1 MSADGVAIVGMAG
14 RFPGARDVGAFWD
27 NIKGGVESIT
37 HFPVEELEIPAPR
50 SELEDGNARFICAKG
65 LLDDVDMFDARFFGY
80 LPREAELM
88 DPQHRIFLELCWETI
103 EHAGYDAQRY
113 PGAIG
118 VYGGCYMDTYLMW
131 NLCSNP
137 GFLARLVDSIQVGSL
152 QTELGNDKDYLA
164 TRVAYKLGLRGPA
177 MTLQTACSTSLVAIA
192 TACQSVASYQ
202 CDMALAGGV
211 TLVLPQKKGYF
222 YKEGGMLSPDGHC
235 RTFDEDAAGTV
246 FSNGAAVVL
255 LKREADAIADGDT
268 IYAVIRGY
276 ATNNDGNAKV
286 SYTAPSIDGQADVVS
301 MALAMADVD
310 ARTMGYVEAHGTAT
324 PIGDPIEIAGLT
336 SAYRAYTSD
345 KAYCAI
351 GSVKANLGHL
361 DVASGAIGVIKTSLA
376 LHEGVLPPSINF
388 TRPNPRIDFA
398 SSPFY
403 VNTELR
409 PWPGADW
416 PRRAGVSSFGVGG
429 TNAHVVLEQA
439 PAGRAPGSRRSHSL
453 LLLSAR
459 TETALAAQ
467 AARLADHLE
476 RHPAACLDD
485 VAYTLQVGRTPFEHR
500 RVLVA
505 SDAAEAA
512 ARLRGPARPGDSGR
526 KSAAAA
532 KVVFMFPGQGA
543 QYPGM
548 ARELHA
554 AEPVF
559 RAVIERCCSALV
571 GHADCADTVRECLL
585 WTPGDSKMDAA
596 HAAATLAQTRVAQ
609 PAIFAMEMALARL
622 LESWGILP
630 SAMMGH
636 SVGEFAAA
644 CTAGVF
650 ELEDAM
656 RLVAARG
663 ALMQAQPGGTML
675 AVRAA
680 ADRVRAQLPF
690 DLAIAAEN
698 APELT
703 VVSGPTAAVEA
714 LEATFAQH
722 EIASSRLVT
731 SHAFH
736 SSMMA
741 PACAPLTEAVAAV
754 SRRPARVPIISTAM
768 ACALDG
774 DAMGEPDYWGRQ
786 LLQPV
791 RFADS
796 VLAAASDE
804 PAVLLEVG
812 PGQTLTTLAR
822 QTLQGEAVPTAAA
835 CLGPVQAP
843 GSDIGNLLLA
853 VGRLWLA
860 GVVPDWQALQAGP
873 RQRVPLPSYP
883 FERKRFWVEP
893 SRPTPVS
900 ARVDADADAD
910 VVLDDAV
917 TRVPADLDATGTPAT
932 ANAPAEADELEAI
945 IRQQLAV
952 IAGQIQML
960 AGTPLAP
967 AHAASAGHD
976 CKENGDG

>member
-14 RFPGARDVGAFWD
+14 RFPGARDVAAFWD

-37 HFPVEELEIPAPR
+37 HFPMEELEIAAPR
-50 SELEDGNARFICAKG
+50 SELEDGNARFVCAKG

-336 SAYRAYTSD
+336 SAYRAYTPD

-388 TRPNPRIDFA
+388 NRPNPRIDFA

-403 VNTELR
+403 VNTQLR

-439 PAGRAPGSRRSHSL
+439 PAGRAPGLRRSHSL

-476 RHPAACLDD
+476 RHPTACLDD
-485 VAYTLQVGRTPFEHR
+485 VAFTLQVGRTPFEHR

-505 SDAAEAA
+505 SDTAEAA
-512 ARLRGPARPGDSGR
+512 ARLRGPARPGETGR
-526 KSAAAA
+526 KNAAP

-559 RAVIERCCSALV
+559 RAVIERCCDALV
-571 GHADCADTVRECLL
+571 GHGDCADTVRECLL

-609 PAIFAMEMALARL
+609 PAIFAMEMALMRL
-622 LESWGILP
+622 LESWGIRP
-630 SAMMGH
+630 SAVMGH

-663 ALMQAQPGGTML
+663 ELMQAQPGGTML

-680 ADRVRAQLPF
+680 AERVRALLPG

-703 VVSGPTAAVEA
+703 VVSGPTVVVEA
-714 LEATFAQH
+714 LEATFAQQG
-722 EIASSRLVT
+722 IASSRLVT

-754 SRRPARVPIISTAM
+754 ARRPASVPIISTAM
-768 ACALDG
+768 ACALDA

-822 QTLQGEAVPTAAA
+822 QTLQGEAMPTAAA

-843 GSDIGNLLLA
+843 GSDLGNLLLA

-860 GVVPDWQALQAGP
+860 GFAPDWQALQAGA
-873 RQRVPLPSYP
+873 RQRVPLPTYP

-893 SRPTPVS
+893 SRPTLAS
-900 ARVDADADAD
+900 ARVDDDPDVAMADAA
-910 VVLDDAV
+910 A
-917 TRVPADLDATGTPAT
+917 RVPADLDAAG
-932 ANAPAEADELEAI
+932 APAMADAASEADELEAI

-960 AGTPLAP
+960 ASTPLAP
-967 AHAASAGHD
+967 AHAASAGPD